1 MQVLQAHLEL
11 PRCILGDAAVD
22 YRSAAAML
30 ARFARKQELT

>member
-22 YRSAAAML
+22 YPAAAAML
-30 ARFARKQELT
+30 ARFTERHVLR